1 MKKSRINSHRLS
13 KIVGN
18 VQSCDVAIDLATVGC
33 VEVLKVLTN
42 QNTNTK
48 YNTIQIG
55 CVEDLKVLTNE
66 KNINTIQFKLD
77 VKKSSRSLQIRID
90 TKKIQYKLEIK
101 PGSG

>member
-1 MKKSRINSHRLS
+1 MEINFLVGFCSNRSKARKSEKSRINSHRLS
-13 KIVGN
+13 EIVGN

-55 CVEDLKVLTNE
+55 CVEVLKVLTNQNQY
-66 KNINTIQFKLD
+66 KYNTIKIGCEEVLK
-77 VKKSSRSLQIRID
+77 VL
-90 TKKIQYKLEIK
+90 TK
-101 PGSG
+101 